1 MNKHY
6 GRQWKRRLG
15 HIKPWYFLVATL
27 IAGAVCIVALRQ
39 NNLQM
44 VYLRN
49 QVYSA
54 DKNNRD
60 VVKALQNLQV
70 YVTTHMNTDLSSGPN
85 GSYPPVQLVYSYDRA
100 VEAAGSAVSAAN
112 TKLYTDAEYYCQ
124 KIDSVDFSGH
134 NRVPCVEQYVESHG
148 ASLPNIPVSLYEFDF
163 ISPSWSPDLA
173 GWSLLA
179 TIISALLFTCSL
191 LGWYWHRHHR
201 TN

>member
-1 MNKHY
+1 MDKHY
-6 GRQWKRRLG
+6 NHERQRWLR
-15 HIKPWYFLVATL
+15 HIKPWYFLVITL
-27 IAGAVCIVALRQ
+27 IAGVVCIVALRQ

-44 VYLRN
+44 VNLRN

-54 DKNNRD
+54 DKNNGN

-70 YVTTHMNTDLSSGPN
+70 YVTTHMNTNLSSGPN
-85 GSYPPVQLVYSYDRA
+85 GSYPPIQLVYSYDRA

-124 KIDSVDFSGH
+124 KVDSVDFSGH

-163 ISPSWSPDLA
+163 ISPAWSPDLA
-173 GWSLLA
+173 GWSLLI
-179 TIISALLFTCSL
+179 TIISALLFAGFWS
-191 LGWYWHRHHR
+191 GRFWHRHH
-201 TN
+201 